1 MASTLL
7 KPKFVVLDSSH
18 LADLARDHA
27 SSDERLRRLAREFQS
42 AFDATGS
49 VLLLSW
55 HHMAELL
62 AHQNPRL
69 VSEVVGFLESLPLVA
84 CVSSAKSTD
93 VIGSI
98 LDLQAL
104 EVSAAF
110 ANQDADVIA
119 IRDFVAR
126 KMLRLTSGPAA
137 LRPFLEALPILQTE
151 FVRQQARDRE
161 IVAISRS
168 DFAGVAQIKIAD
180 MLRGHARLPEDIR
193 HRLQVMH
200 DKLSHDM
207 KARGDNRIPDAD
219 ATAASFLASV
229 RKLGGAIVGSDNPGL
244 RILEAFGIELSDIDS
259 NTTVADVGA
268 LASFH
273 SKLRVIN
280 RITQLPWLEL
290 KTAISERRLPSQVVQ
305 AGIGQFRPDGKQ
317 WKGSDLNDAHLGS
330 LAAYT
335 DVTYVD
341 KRTYEA
347 FRAARSKLPIL
358 AQLVRRVE
366 KAGRYSD
373 IIEQLRHSNAS
384 GRPKVEALSQD
395 RRS

>member
-1 MASTLL
+1 MSGTLL
-7 KPKFVVLDSSH
+7 KPRFVALDSSH
-18 LADLARDHA
+18 LADLARHRA
-27 SSDERLRRLAREFQS
+27 APDERLRLLAREFQS

-69 VSEVVGFLESLPLVA
+69 VSEVIDFLKSLPLVA
-84 CVSSAKSTD
+84 CVSSAKGTD

-98 LDLQAL
+98 LDLQAV
-104 EVSAAF
+104 EVRAAF
-110 ANQDADVIA
+110 ANQNADVVA
-119 IRDFVAR
+119 IRDLVAQN
-126 KMLRLTSGPAA
+126 MLRLTSGPDA
-137 LRPFLEALPILQTE
+137 LRPFLEVLPILQAE

-168 DFAGVAQIKIAD
+168 DFAGVSEIKIVE
-180 MLRGHARLPEDIR
+180 MLRGRARLPEDIQ
-193 HRLQVMH
+193 HRFQTMH
-200 DKLSHDM
+200 DNLSHDV

-229 RKLGGAIVGSDNPGL
+229 RELGRAAVASDNPGL
-244 RILEAFGIELSDIDS
+244 RILEAYGVELSDIDDS
-259 NTTVADVGA
+259 TTVADVGA

-290 KTAISERRLPSQVVQ
+290 KAAVSERRLPSQVVQ

-317 WKGSDLNDAHLGS
+317 WRGSDLNDAHLGS
-330 LAAYT
+330 LAAYA

-347 FRAARSKLPIL
+347 FRTARGKLPIL
-358 AQLVRRVE
+358 AQLVRRIE
-366 KAGRYSD
+366 KAGRYAD
-373 IIEQLRHSNAS
+373 IIGHLRRSS
-384 GRPKVEALSQD
+384 GRAQD
-395 RRS
+395 